1 MFTKRFTT
9 LLVFILGL
17 CMVVAAQDAK
27 KGKEKEKKQTT
38 IKPYEEVITKKAE
51 TKKGIFTVHRVE
63 DNVYYEIPSKMLG
76 TEFIWVTQLS
86 KVQTGFGWSGSPGGE
101 RVVRWE
107 RLGNNILL
115 RDIKYTL
122 HAREGS
128 PEAIAVKAS
137 SIPSVIGSY
146 KIACFAKD
154 GTPVIDVTKLFV
166 GDVPEFSPKKML
178 DAAGLDKDRTFVT
191 SIKAFPLNIETRVL
205 ATYTPKPPKPDEPG
219 GRRRSFLRRPPADSI
234 TVEVHHSMVKLPD
247 KPMMPRL
254 ADNRIGYFGLTFE
267 DYSGGDQQQVDKVK
281 VIGRFRLE
289 KKNPGAGISEVVKP
303 IVFYVGR
310 GVPEK
315 YRAYIKQG
323 IEDWIPAFEQAGFK
337 NAIAGKYAPT
347 KEEDPD
353 WDAEDAR
360 YSTIR
365 WLPST
370 VENAI
375 GPNVLDPRSGEAL
388 EADVLMFHNVL
399 KLARDWFFVQA
410 SPNMPE
416 AQKLPL
422 PDDLMGKL
430 IRYIAAHE
438 VGHSLGLR
446 HNYKAS
452 AQVSVKQ
459 VRDAE
464 FTEKYGHT
472 PSIMDYARFNYVA
485 QPGDGAALIPRIGPY
500 DRFAIE
506 WGYKQ
511 FQGVKSPEDE
521 KPYLNKIAARQ
532 LTDPLVR
539 YGSGRE
545 GGPVGRA
552 DYTAQAEDLGSDAVE
567 ATRLG
572 LKNLERVMGYIVKG
586 TSKEGEDYSELK
598 NMYQSLLDQFNQ
610 EMGHVAALVGGVE
623 IHNKVYGMS
632 GDVYTPLGVS
642 KQEAAVRF
650 LDKNCFRVPK
660 FLLGAD
666 VVKCLG
672 MHDISKKIGT
682 VHERI
687 LRGLL
692 DSGKA
697 ALIRDIEAAGFK
709 TYPVTAL
716 VKDLTAGIFSEI
728 SQNGSEIGALRRD
741 LQRIYIRMLIDNIL
755 NKDTDGDLRS
765 ASRFHLVELSEK
777 LAGYSGGDDVTR
789 SHILDISEQ
798 VSAALHARRDID
810 NTSK

>member
-1 MFTKRFTT
+1 MFKKRFTI
-9 LLVFILGL
+9 LLVFILTL
-17 CMVVAAQDAK
+17 CMAAAAKDAK
-27 KGKEKEKKQTT
+27 KGKDKEEKKDT
-38 IKPYEEVITKKAE
+38 IKKYEDVITKEAK
-51 TKKGIFTVHRVE
+51 TIKGIFIVHRVE
-63 DNVYYEIPSKMLG
+63 DNVYYEIPAQLMG

-86 KVQTGFGWSGSPGGE
+86 KVQTGFGWSGFPMGTS
-101 RVVRWE
+101 VVRWE

-115 RDIKYTL
+115 RDIKYKL
-122 HAREGS
+122 QAHEGS
-128 PEAIAVKAS
+128 PEAGVVKS
-137 SIPSVIGSY
+137 SSLPAVIGSY

-154 GTPVIDVTKLFV
+154 GTPVIDVTNLFV

-178 DAAGLDKDRTFVT
+178 DAASIDKDRTFVT
-191 SIKAFPLNIETRVL
+191 SLKVFPLNIETRVM
-205 ATYTPKPPKPDEPG
+205 ATYTPKPPKPAVPG
-219 GRRRSFLRRPPADSI
+219 SRRRSFLQRPPADSI

-254 ADNRIGYFGLTFE
+254 ADNRVGFFGLTFE
-267 DYSGGDQQQVDKVK
+267 DYSGEAQQQVDKVK
-281 VIGRFRLE
+281 VISRFRLE
-289 KKNPGAGISEVVKP
+289 KKNPGDTLSEPVNP

-315 YRAYIKQG
+315 YKPYIKQG
-323 IEDWIPAFEQAGFK
+323 IEDWTAAFEQAGFK
-337 NAIAGKYAPT
+337 NAIIGKYAPG

-370 VENAI
+370 IENAM
-375 GPNVLDPRSGEAL
+375 GPNVTDPRSGEAL

-410 SPNMPE
+410 SPNAPN
-416 AQKLPL
+416 AQTLPL
-422 PDDLMGKL
+422 PDDLMGEL
-430 IRYIAAHE
+430 IRYIACHE

-452 AQVSVKQ
+452 AQLSVNQ

-464 FTEKYGHT
+464 FTKKYGHT

-500 DRFAIE
+500 DWFAIE
-506 WGYKQ
+506 WGYKP
-511 FQGVKSPEDE
+511 FQGVKSPEEE

-545 GGPVGRA
+545 GGAAGRA
-552 DYTAQAEDLGSDAVE
+552 DYTSQSEDLSNDAIE
-567 ATRLG
+567 ATGLG
-572 LKNLERVMGYIVKG
+572 LKNLERIMGYIVKG

-598 NMYQSLLDQFNQ
+598 NMYSALLLQFRL

-632 GDVYTPLGVS
+632 GDVYTPADVS
-642 KQEAAVRF
+642 KQAAAVQF
-650 LDKNCFRVPK
+650 LNENCFRVPA
-660 FLLGAD
+660 FLLGKD
-666 VVKCLG
+666 VIKCLG
-672 MHDISKKIGT
+672 MHDISTQIGK
-682 VHERI
+682 VQERV
-687 LRGLL
+687 LLNLL

-697 ALIRDIEAAGFK
+697 SLIADIEASGFK
-709 TYPVTAL
+709 TYPVNSL

-728 SQNGSEIGALRRD
+728 SKNGSRISALRRN
-741 LQRIYIRMLIDNIL
+741 LQRIYIRILTDNIL
-755 NKDTDGDLRS
+755 DKKTNGDLRAS
-765 ASRFHLVELSEK
+765 SRFHLDKLAKK
-777 LAGYSGGDDVTR
+777 LAGYSGGNDVTR
-789 SHILDISEQ
+789 GHILDINEQ
-798 VSAALHARRDID
+798 ISAALNARRNID
-810 NTSK
+810 KTGK